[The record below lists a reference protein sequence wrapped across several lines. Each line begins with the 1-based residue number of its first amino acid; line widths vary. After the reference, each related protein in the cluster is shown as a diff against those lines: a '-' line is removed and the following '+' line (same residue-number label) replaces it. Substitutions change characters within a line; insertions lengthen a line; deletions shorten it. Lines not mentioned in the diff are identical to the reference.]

1 MKDLI
6 ISGILLVL
14 IDSLYLSSIK
24 GFFDKQVMSV
34 QKAPLQVDYLAA
46 ILCYLVLVLGLY
58 YFIISKK
65 KPVFDAFL
73 FGFVVYM
80 VFELTNKGIL
90 KNWNWN
96 TVLLDGMWGGILFA
110 LTTFITYKLY
120 HILD

>member
-14 IDSLYLSSIK
+14 IDSLYLSSIT

-34 QKAPLQVDYLAA
+34 QKSPLQVDFLAA
-46 ILCYLVLVLGLY
+46 ILCYLVLIIGLY

-65 KPVFDAFL
+65 KPVYEAFL
-73 FGFVVYM
+73 LGFVIYM

-90 KNWNWN
+90 KNWKWN
-96 TVLLDGMWGGILFA
+96 TVLLDGIWGGILFA
-110 LTTFITYKLY
+110 TTTFITYKLY
-120 HILD
+120 RLID

>member
-24 GFFDKQVMSV
+24 GFFDKQIMSV
-34 QKAPLQVDYLAA
+34 QKSPLQVDFLAA
-46 ILCYLVLVLGLY
+46 ILCYLVLIIGLY

-65 KPVFDAFL
+65 KPVYEAFL
-73 FGFVVYM
+73 LGFVIYM

-90 KNWNWN
+90 KNWKWN
-96 TVLLDGMWGGILFA
+96 TVLLDGIWGGILFA
-110 LTTFITYKLY
+110 ITTFITYKLY
-120 HILD
+120 RLID